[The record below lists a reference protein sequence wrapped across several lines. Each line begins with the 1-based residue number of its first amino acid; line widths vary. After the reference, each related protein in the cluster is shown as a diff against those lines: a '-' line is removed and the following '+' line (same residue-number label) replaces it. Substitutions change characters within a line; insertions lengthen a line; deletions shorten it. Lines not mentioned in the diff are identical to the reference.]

1 MIGSKW
7 KGYLLGDWLVH
18 AGQPRHQNA
27 VWKAKKKG
35 AYFRNAQPWT
45 PLKLLYLNMHH
56 KVHAA
61 WNPCSACKQAPMV
74 MQGL

>member
-35 AYFRNAQPWT
+35 AYFRNAQP
-45 PLKLLYLNMHH
+45 
-56 KVHAA
+56 
-61 WNPCSACKQAPMV
+61 
-74 MQGL
+74 